1 MMRMMVKDKSSGAL
15 SRPLA
20 RLTALALIA
29 ALALSAPASAQRSL
43 KAMRAAESE
52 ERDLAG
58 EAAYTNSVC
67 GSDMDARI
75 DWGSVSDWPEGE
87 SLVDACDGAL
97 GALEAA
103 CRSGAGKE
111 RIQSLSS
118 FVCAGDGDGPSLS
131 GRTFRYGASPG
142 QSGFEETADYL
153 DAAF

>member
-1 MMRMMVKDKSSGAL
+1 MMRMMVKRKSSGAL

-20 RLTALALIA
+20 LALAA
-29 ALALSAPASAQRSL
+29 AVALSAPAFAQRSL

-52 ERDLAG
+52 ERDLAS
-58 EAAYTNSVC
+58 EAAFTNSVC

-75 DWGSVSDWPEGE
+75 DWESASDWPESE

-97 GALEAA
+97 GAIEAA
-103 CRSGAGKE
+103 CRSGAGKQ
-111 RIQSLSS
+111 RLQSLSS
-118 FVCAGDGDGPSLS
+118 FVCAGDGEGPSLS

-153 DAAF
+153 DGAL